1 MSKIDSA
8 LNGQQRGSTDD
19 IFNVILVPNSYTYLS
34 KILPGAPCI
43 TAHFTPSFIYIYI
56 YTHTYIAFK
65 SSPLY
70 FYIALFSLQYR
81 LFQAAL
87 Q

>member
-8 LNGQQRGSTDD
+8 LNGQQRGSTVD

-43 TAHFTPSFIYIYI
+43 TAHFTPSFIYIHIHTHI
-56 YTHTYIAFK
+56 YSIQVK
-65 SSPLY
+65 SPLFLY
-70 FYIALFSLQYR
+70 SAF
-81 LFQAAL
+81 
-87 Q
+87 